1 MSVATLIQPIEAK
14 TEPQRNIKL
23 RVSGLQKQY
32 NQMHALRP
40 TNLEVGNGEFLT
52 LLGPSGSGKTTLL
65 MMVAGLTAPTGGE
78 IWIDGRVATDLPPQQ
93 RDIGVVFQNYALF
106 PHLSVYENVA
116 FPLRMRRMDNQTV
129 DGEVRRL
136 LDIVELSAMAD
147 RLPKELSGGQQQ
159 RVALARCAVY
169 GPSIILMD
177 EPLGALDKKLRDQM
191 QMEIRHLHKRL
202 GATILYVTHDQGEA
216 MTMSDRICLMRD
228 GGIEQL
234 GTPSDLYHRP
244 RTRFVADFLGGATF
258 LKGTILGEEGEH
270 IVVGGSNDARF
281 LARKPASAYRTGD
294 AVQCMVRPQNFSVG
308 RAGGP
313 GINALP
319 AKVAD
324 SVMTGT
330 MTEHHLELADGTGVV
345 AVEFTTTSNGLR
357 DKGAAVDLTWRP
369 SDTISFVGSELK

>member
-1 MSVATLIQPIEAK
+1 MSVATLTQPAKIKGEA
-14 TEPQRNIKL
+14 QRTAKL
-23 RVSGLQKQY
+23 RVSSLQKQY
-32 NQMHALRP
+32 GQMFALRP
-40 TNLEVGNGEFLT
+40 TNLEVANGEFLT

-65 MMVAGLTAPTGGE
+65 MMVAGLTAPTDGE

-116 FPLRMRRMDNQTV
+116 FPLRMRRMDNATIEK
-129 DGEVRRL
+129 EVRRL
-136 LDIVELSAMAD
+136 LDIVELSEMAD
-147 RLPKELSGGQQQ
+147 RLPRELSGGQQQ

-191 QMEIRHLHKRL
+191 QMEIRDLHKQL

-216 MTMSDRICLMRD
+216 MTMSDRICLMRN

-234 GTPSDLYHRP
+234 GSPSDLYHHP

-258 LKGTILGEEGEH
+258 FKGTIVGEEGDR
-270 IVVGGSNDARF
+270 IVVQSAGETKF
-281 LARKPASAYRTGD
+281 LATKPASSYSTGD
-294 AVQCMVRPQNFSVG
+294 AVQCMVRPQNFAVG
-308 RAGGP
+308 QPPDRGF
-313 GINALP
+313 NTLP
-319 AKVAD
+319 ATVTD

-330 MTEHHLELADGTGVV
+330 MTEHHLQLADGTEAV
-345 AVEFTTTSNGLR
+345 AVQLTTPGNGLR
-357 DKGAAVDLTWRP
+357 NKGATVELSWHP
-369 SDTISFVGSELK
+369 SNTISFVGSDLK